1 MTLYWQHA
9 SLERTARYGHCA
21 SFRRS
26 SASCLNEVIPLSA
39 PRPNASALPLPRTYS
54 TTFAGLP
61 GQVHAA
67 RTWLDHLLT
76 RPTTPPGAT
85 RARPTACLL
94 LSELATNTLRH
105 TASGAPGGL
114 FSVIATIDASHLRV
128 SVHDQGGPNTPA
140 PPTAALPGDA
150 DQALLS
156 CSGRGLL
163 LVSSLATAWDTRPT
177 PTGRTVWF
185 ELDLAAD
192 ARS

>member
-1 MTLYWQHA
+1 M
-9 SLERTARYGHCA
+9 SLPEITP
-21 SFRRS
+21 SFS
-26 SASCLNEVIPLSA
+26 
-39 PRPNASALPLPRTYS
+39 LPRTYS

-61 GQVHAA
+61 GQVAAA
-67 RTWLDHLLT
+67 RAWLDHLLA
-76 RPTTPPGAT
+76 RPTAPPGAA

-114 FSVIATIDASHLRV
+114 FSVIATLDASHLRI
-128 SVHDQGGPNTPA
+128 SVHDQGGPNTPT
-140 PPTAALPGDA
+140 PPATALHHHSA

-163 LVSSLATAWDTRPT
+163 LVASLAAAWDTRPT

-185 ELDLAAD
+185 ELDLTAD
-192 ARS
+192 ARR